1 MKARRALRALKGLV
15 RLQALVR
22 GHHVRKHV
30 QETMRSMQALLRAQA
45 RARARRLGLYNQSNH
60 QEKQCTNTKRRVH
73 VPENGNSC
81 FKDIDMKEKE
91 EGGRRGEKEE
101 FDEEKRG
108 NKSPYRYGDW
118 DTRNQS
124 LDTIKTSAQ
133 KRHDA
138 VVRRERALA
147 YAYSCQV
154 RLKILALNVLT
165 INLVT
170 QL

>member
-1 MKARRALRALKGLV
+1 MKARRALCALKGLV

-22 GHHVRKHV
+22 GHHVRKQV
-30 QETMRSMQALLRAQA
+30 QETMRCMQALLRAQA
-45 RARARRLGLYNQSNH
+45 RARARRLGVFSQSNH
-60 QEKQCTNTKRRVH
+60 QEKQCTSTKRRMH
-73 VPENGNSC
+73 SQENGNGC

-91 EGGRRGEKEE
+91 ETERKGGRRGEKEE
-101 FDEEKRG
+101 THEEKRG

-124 LDTIKTSAQ
+124 LDTIKMSVQ

-138 VVRRERALA
+138 AVKRERALA

-154 RLKILALNVLT
+154 HLSFNPYVLV
-165 INLVT
+165 I
-170 QL
+170 